1 MPRSGFHDQLANFD
15 DDVRAMFTAVVVG
28 VDRATAALLAGDTS
42 EADRLMEGSAIA
54 ADVLSR
60 VEAEP

>member
-1 MPRSGFHDQLANFD
+1 
-15 DDVRAMFTAVVVG
+15 